1 MFKKMLIL
9 TVLLITITTGIV
21 RADTLEERS
30 FSSLNYD
37 NFSVQRDQELCN
49 TYNFEKLE
57 QTENSDLY
65 LNLIIE
71 NYIPVK
77 ENLSISVYLNGTFET
92 KIENSKILKENHIR
106 LSGRAQEK
114 NSLKIC
120 ITNNGLPIV
129 IVSNNSAI
137 GSYIIGEIKPEDFYI
152 KVLNSSQT
160 YSNTLLPIEIYAE
173 NNSPKAVAVNINYAD
188 EDFLRISNLE
198 TVSGETSYSGII
210 YPGETKILKYYL
222 KTNKNI
228 SFGTPQAKLTYTND
242 FGEEKTVIADQKVIQ
257 MTEKLDKI
265 EVYVDIARNVNV
277 NEEQDGKIVIRNVS
291 EDELKNLT
299 IETSFDNKVILSER
313 QISVL
318 KKYEV
323 KEIPFKTTVDST
335 GKHTFNATVYYNI
348 GDIENG
354 VSAETTNITA
364 SVKTDNLKEII
375 GVFLFITIIVYIW
388 IVRF

>member
-1 MFKKMLIL
+1 M
-9 TVLLITITTGIV
+9 
-21 RADTLEERS
+21 
-30 FSSLNYD
+30 
-37 NFSVQRDQELCN
+37 
-49 TYNFEKLE
+49 E

-77 ENLSISVYLNGTFET
+77 ENISISVYFNGTFEN
-92 KIENSKILKENHIR
+92 KIENAKILKENRIK
-106 LSGRAQEK
+106 LAGKIQEK

-129 IVSNNSAI
+129 IVSGNSTV
-137 GSYIIGEIKPEDFYI
+137 GSYIIGEIKPEEFYI
-152 KVLNSSQT
+152 KVLASQT
-160 YSNTLLPIEIYAE
+160 HSNTLLPIEIYAE
-173 NNSPKAVAVNINYAD
+173 NNSPKGVEVTINYAD
-188 EDFLRISNLE
+188 ENFLRISNLE

-222 KTNKNI
+222 KTNRNI
-228 SFGTPQAKLTYTND
+228 SFGTPQATLTYTND
-242 FGEEKTVIADQKVIQ
+242 FGEEKTILADQKVIQ

-277 NEEQDGKIVIRNVS
+277 NEEQDGKIIIRNVS

-313 QISVL
+313 QISAL

-323 KEIPFKTTVDST
+323 KEIPFKTTIDST
-335 GKHTFNATVYYNI
+335 GKHVFNATVYYNI
-348 GDIENG
+348 GDVENG
-354 VSAETTNITA
+354 ISAEKTNITA
-364 SVKTDNLKEII
+364 SVKTDNIKEII